1 MLHPELYLAITLSGF
16 CGFIQYYYIGV
27 ILLSNV
33 IIMSF
38 NWFICFLFLRAAKE
52 QKRAAK
58 ATKKA
63 VAPPKAKQVAKQK
76 VAKVTQKSAPR
87 VGGKR

>member
-1 MLHPELYLAITLSGF
+1 MIHF
-16 CGFIQYYYIGV
+16 VFFRV
-27 ILLSNV
+27 
-33 IIMSF
+33 
-38 NWFICFLFLRAAKE
+38 AKE
-52 QKRAAK
+52 QKKAAK

-76 VAKVTQKSAPR
+76 VAKVTQKAAPR

>member
-1 MLHPELYLAITLSGF
+1 M
-16 CGFIQYYYIGV
+16 
-27 ILLSNV
+27 
-33 IIMSF
+33 F
-38 NWFICFLFLRAAKE
+38 NYFDCSPFLRAAKE